1 MNVDGDDECREHVR
15 PMLCGHVRNVAV
27 STACVCVWK
36 KALASTCLVDMCEMV
51 HHMEY
56 TMYRGHDR
64 NVAAIGRLVYVGIGA
79 FCSVDTVE
87 NCTR

>member
-1 MNVDGDDECREHVR
+1 MVTMNVVSMFDRCSVDMFEMWQYRLHV
-15 PMLCGHVRNVAV
+15 
-27 STACVCVWK
+27 CVCVWK
-36 KALASTCLVDMCEMV
+36 KALASTCLVDMCEML

-56 TMYRGHDR
+56 TMSRGHDR

-79 FCSVDTVE
+79 LCSVDTVE